1 MWRRRNSQAI
11 EAVLHSL
18 GLFGTSTAM
27 LQMLCAIRLAHADV
41 YLVKDMMSRLYPAV
55 ARHFEG
61 ASVSS
66 VERNLRSIRDK
77 QWAKGDVDLLRKM
90 AGFNLQEK
98 PTTGEFIDIIRYYME
113 REGLFDQIMF

>member
-1 MWRRRNSQAI
+1 MWRRRNTQAI

-27 LQMLCAIRLAHADV
+27 LQMLCAIRLAHEDV